1 MKIKTDGAGDA
12 FCQVGMVL
20 VMHSIKGISSFI
32 KKNSGAYMSMK
43 STK

>member
-12 FCQVGMVL
+12 FCQVGMML
-20 VMHSIKGISSFI
+20 VIHSIKGISCFI
-32 KKNSGAYMSMK
+32 TKKLGAYVSMK